1 MHCASSLFVASLRP
15 DAQILRQ
22 PDFSGVHPWCRWEVE
37 GGVANLHTP
46 DLAHG
51 RVLTDDFN
59 PVEFDAAVNHERFR
73 RQMTASLKS
82 L

>member
-22 PDFSGVHPWCRWEVE
+22 PDFSGMHPWCRREVE

-51 RVLTDDFN
+51 RVLTDDFS
-59 PVEFDAAVNHERFR
+59 PVEFYDAANRECFR

>member
-1 MHCASSLFVASLRP
+1 M
-15 DAQILRQ
+15 
-22 PDFSGVHPWCRWEVE
+22 HPWCRREVE
-37 GGVANLHTP
+37 GGFANLRTP

-51 RVLTDDFN
+51 RVLTDDFS
-59 PVEFDAAVNHERFR
+59 PVEFYAVTNRERFR